1 MRSILIIG
9 LMLCLCSCQEQ
20 HEKAIED
27 YIQKNFN
34 DPQSYECVEIG
45 KVQEETVILY
55 AMEQVRAR
63 GKAEGW
69 TADSIFNKTMEL
81 RPFLEEQGEDP
92 DKVLFRYVDHTYRAN
107 NALGAKMLHNERWYF
122 NEDLTSVV
130 RIETK

>member
-55 AMEQVRAR
+55 AMDQVRAR

-130 RIETK
+130 RIEPK

>member
-1 MRSILIIG
+1 MRAIPIIG
-9 LMLCLCSCQEQ
+9 LLLCLCSCQEQ

-130 RIETK
+130 RIEPK